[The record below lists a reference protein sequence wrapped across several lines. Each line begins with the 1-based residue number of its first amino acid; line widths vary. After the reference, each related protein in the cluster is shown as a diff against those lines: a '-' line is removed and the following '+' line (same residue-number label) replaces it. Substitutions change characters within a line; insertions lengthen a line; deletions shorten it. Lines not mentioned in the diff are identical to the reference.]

1 MTHHLIARLAQGV
14 LVLLAAFTISF
25 ILVQMMPGD
34 AVLIR
39 FLNPEMGMTP
49 EDIARIRLFYGS
61 DAPIPVQYGQSLLAV
76 LSGDL
81 GYSVQSGVPVT
92 EEIATNLPPTLLLAG
107 LGLLTA
113 FALAFVLAWGAV
125 LGPFPALRRWL
136 GSIPALMVSVPVFWV
151 GITLIQLVSFQLGW
165 VSVIAPG
172 PWEKLVLPVLTL
184 ALPIAAPIAQIL
196 IRNIED
202 VSTRAFVPV
211 ARAKGLSRASVLW
224 RHVLR
229 NAALPTLAIAGVLLG
244 ELIAGAVITETV
256 FGLNGLGRL
265 AERSV
270 RTQDIAVLQAIVLI
284 SAAAFVAISF
294 LVDLLSLVLDPRL
307 RSHRSLTQ

>member
-1 MTHHLIARLAQGV
+1 MTHLISRLGQGA
-14 LVLLAAFTISF
+14 LVLLATFTISF

-49 EDIARIRLFYGS
+49 EDIARIRAFYGS
-61 DAPIPVQYGQSLLAV
+61 DAPILVQYFRSLLAV
-76 LSGDL
+76 LSGDF
-81 GYSVQSGVPVT
+81 GYSVQSGVPVAQ
-92 EEIATNLPPTLLLAG
+92 EIATNLPPTLLLAG
-107 LGLLTA
+107 LGLLIA
-113 FALAFVLAWGAV
+113 LGLAFVLAWGAV
-125 LGPFPALRRWL
+125 LGPWPAVRRWV
-136 GSIPALMVSVPVFWV
+136 GSVPALMVSVPVFWV
-151 GITLIQLVSFQLGW
+151 GITLIQLVSFKLGW

-211 ARAKGLSRASVLW
+211 ARAKGLSRGAVLW

-244 ELIAGAVITETV
+244 ELIAGAVVTETV

-294 LVDLLSLVLDPRL
+294 LVDLVSLAIDPRL
-307 RSHRSLTQ
+307 RSNRSLAA